1 MTITAETSSGA
12 SASCQYTLTL
22 VDPCTSAH
30 LETTGA
36 LFSDTNFGI
45 GQSSNIFGDAS
56 LISRNITST
65 HDCGYAQVHL
75 EYSKDGGTAV

>member
-12 SASCQYTLTL
+12 SAFCQYTLTL

-36 LFSDTNFGI
+36 LFSDTIFGI
-45 GQSSNIFGDAS
+45 GQSSNIFGDETVF
-56 LISRNITST
+56 SRNVTTT
-65 HDCGYAQVHL
+65 HGCGYA
-75 EYSKDGGTAV
+75 